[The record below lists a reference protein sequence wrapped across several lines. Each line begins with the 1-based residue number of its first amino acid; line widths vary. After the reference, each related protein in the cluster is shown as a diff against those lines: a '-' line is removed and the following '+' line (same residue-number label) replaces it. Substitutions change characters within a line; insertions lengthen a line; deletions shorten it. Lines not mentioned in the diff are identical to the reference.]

1 VTDATDI
8 LDATFSLFPK
18 IGAANTIELRR
29 CLKPWSEPA
38 HDSCFSCPGTVTRR
52 YSSYPTVQWTT
63 SGAGAL
69 GGSGMTPD
77 DYYPNSSTF
86 DAAASPDAS
95 VQISSMNARP
105 EFGGASI
112 TDAFRFWF
120 ANPSLNYGYVVS
132 AIAPGA
138 LGTEFWAN
146 EDEDGKNGLSLSI
159 TFAIHPQAFSDCNNN
174 GIADDCDYLSGAL
187 HDANHNG
194 IPDECEPPPP
204 CLADWNHDGTLGS
217 QDFFDFLTDFFAGAA
232 DFNGDGITNS
242 QDFFDYLS
250 AFFAGC

>member
-1 VTDATDI
+1 
-8 LDATFSLFPK
+8 
-18 IGAANTIELRR
+18 
-29 CLKPWSEPA
+29 
-38 HDSCFSCPGTVTRR
+38 
-52 YSSYPTVQWTT
+52 
-63 SGAGAL
+63 
-69 GGSGMTPD
+69 
-77 DYYPNSSTF
+77 
-86 DAAASPDAS
+86 
-95 VQISSMNARP
+95 
-105 EFGGASI
+105 
-112 TDAFRFWF
+112 
-120 ANPSLNYGYVVS
+120 VVS